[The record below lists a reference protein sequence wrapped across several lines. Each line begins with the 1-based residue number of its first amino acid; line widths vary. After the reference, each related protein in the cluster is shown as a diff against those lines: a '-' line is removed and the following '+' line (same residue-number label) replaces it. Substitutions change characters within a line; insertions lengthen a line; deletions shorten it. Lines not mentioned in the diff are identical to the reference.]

1 MHRYLTYAGVFVTLV
16 LIQIFLIDNIS
27 LGIYFHPLIY
37 IAFLIILP
45 LDTKPVWVVLLS
57 ALLGLTID
65 SMTGLGGLNVI
76 ATTAT
81 GFLRGSLLG
90 VTSGHNTSTDDAI
103 PSLYRLTNKNLA
115 WFIAL
120 VILLHSSIYFL
131 FEALSLHHIFRTLL
145 RIILSGAGAGL
156 FVWFFVKLFI
166 EKIFNK

>member
-1 MHRYLTYAGVFVTLV
+1 MV

-37 IAFLIILP
+37 IGFLIILP
-45 LDTKPVWVVLLS
+45 LDTKPVWVLLLS
-57 ALLGLTID
+57 ALLGLVVD
-65 SMTGLGGLNVI
+65 AMTGMGGLNVI

-81 GFLRGSLLG
+81 GFMRSTLLG
-90 VTSGHNTSTDDAI
+90 ATSGHNTSTDDSI
-103 PSLYRLTNKNLA
+103 PSLYRLTEKNLA

-120 VILLHSSIYFL
+120 VILLHSSLYFL
-131 FEALSLHHIFRTLL
+131 LEALSLNHILHTLL
-145 RIILSGAGAGL
+145 RILLSSAGAGA

>member
-37 IAFLIILP
+37 VGFLIILP
-45 LDTKPVWVVLLS
+45 LDTKPVWVLLLS
-57 ALLGLTID
+57 ALLGLVVD
-65 SMTGLGGLNVI
+65 SMTGMGGLNVI

-81 GFLRGSLLG
+81 GFMRGTLLSI
-90 VTSGHNTSTDDAI
+90 TSGHNTSTDDSI
-103 PSLYRLTNKNLA
+103 PSLYRLTEKSLA

-120 VILLHSSIYFL
+120 VILLHSTIYFTL
-131 FEALSLHHIFRTLL
+131 EALSLHHIFHTLL
-145 RIILSGAGAGL
+145 RVVLSGAASGA

>member
-1 MHRYLTYAGVFVTLV
+1 MHRYLTYAGVFVALV

-37 IAFLIILP
+37 VGFLIILP
-45 LDTKPVWVVLLS
+45 LDTKPVWVLLLS
-57 ALLGLTID
+57 ALLGLVVD
-65 SMTGLGGLNVI
+65 SMTGMGGLNVI

-81 GFLRGSLLG
+81 GFMRGTLLSI
-90 VTSGHNTSTDDAI
+90 TSGHNTSTDDSI
-103 PSLYRLTNKNLA
+103 PSLYRLTEKNLA

-131 FEALSLHHIFRTLL
+131 LEALSLQHIFHTLL
-145 RIILSGAGAGL
+145 RVILSGIGAGA

>member
-1 MHRYLTYAGVFVTLV
+1 MHRYLTYAGVFVGLV
-16 LIQIFLIDNIS
+16 LIQVFLIDNIS

-37 IAFLIILP
+37 IGFLIILP
-45 LDTKPVWVVLLS
+45 LATTPIWVLLLS
-57 ALLGLTID
+57 ALLGLVID
-65 SMTGLGGLNVI
+65 SMRGMGGVNVI

-81 GFLRGSLLG
+81 GFMRGTLLG
-90 VTSGHNTSTDDAI
+90 ITSGHNTSTDDSI
-103 PSLYRLTNKNLA
+103 QSLNRLTEKNLA

-131 FEALSLHHIFRTLL
+131 LEALSLQHIFHTLL
-145 RIILSGAGAGL
+145 RVILSGIGAGA

>member
-1 MHRYLTYAGVFVTLV
+1 MHRYLTYAGVFIGLV
-16 LIQIFLIDNIS
+16 LVQIFLIDNIS

-45 LDTKPVWVVLLS
+45 LDTKPVWVLLLS
-57 ALLGLTID
+57 ALLGLVMD
-65 SMTGLGGLNVI
+65 SMTGMSGLNVI

-81 GFLRGSLLG
+81 GFMRSTLLG
-90 VTSGHNTSTDDAI
+90 ITSGHNTSTDDTI
-103 PSLYRLTNKNLA
+103 PSLYRLTEKNLA

-120 VILLHSSIYFL
+120 VILLHSSLYFL
-131 FEALSLHHIFRTLL
+131 LEALSLHHIFHTML
-145 RIILSGAGAGL
+145 RVILSGAGAGV

>member
-37 IAFLIILP
+37 IAFLIVLP
-45 LDTKPVWVVLLS
+45 LDTKPVWVVLLA

-65 SMTGLGGLNVI
+65 TMTGLGGLNVI
-76 ATTAT
+76 AATAT
-81 GFLRGSLLG
+81 GFMRGTLLG
-90 VTSGHNTSTDDAI
+90 ITSGHSTSTDDSI
-103 PSLYRLTNKNLA
+103 PSLYRLTDKNLA

-120 VILLHSSIYFL
+120 VILFHSSIYFL
-131 FEALSLHHIFRTLL
+131 LESLSLHHLLRTLL
-145 RIILSGAGAGL
+145 RIILSSAGAGA
-156 FVWFFVKLFI
+156 FVWLFVKLFI